1 MPGKPTIRFD
11 VANLVQWGL
20 LIKSW
25 ATHLDY
31 VSQAEEPQ
39 PPRKYWVNTTWPG
52 EAGRTPAPATVPD
65 CDGDHN
71 PKPWC
76 LPPSS
81 AVLIPTADGSS
92 VALPMAVAM
101 TADEFQTRVAA
112 AGVSVTTMPPQYKNV
127 IIVQGN
133 VDTMVMRL
141 PPKDTLQG
149 SEDDLL
155 NGTVYSFRSFY
166 TDLYQSDPRLP
177 KDQAGIMQLH
187 ANRIGEYTLNNCM

>member
-1 MPGKPTIRFD
+1 MGTPTSRFD
-11 VANLVQWGL
+11 VANLDQWGL

-31 VSQAEEPQ
+31 VSQAAAPQ
-39 PPRKYWVNTTWPG
+39 PPRKYWVNTSYAEET
-52 EAGRTPAPATVPD
+52 GRTPAPATIADTDPSN
-65 CDGDHN
+65 N

-81 AVLIPTADGSS
+81 AVLVPKTDGSAIAIP
-92 VALPMAVAM
+92 VAVAM
-101 TADEFQTRVAA
+101 TVKEFTSRVAA
-112 AGVSVTTMPPQYKNV
+112 AGVSITNMPPQYTNV

-133 VDTMVMRL
+133 VETMVMRL

-155 NGTVYSFRSFY
+155 NETVYPFRPFY
-166 TDLYQSDPRLP
+166 ATLYGGPP
-177 KDQAGIMQLH
+177 HPPTDQAGIMELH

>member
-1 MPGKPTIRFD
+1 MPGTPTSRFD

-25 ATHLDY
+25 ATRLDY
-31 VSQAEEPQ
+31 VSQAEAPQ
-39 PPRKYWVNTTWPG
+39 PPRKYWVNKTWPE
-52 EAGRTPAPATVPD
+52 EAGRTPAPATI
-65 CDGDHN
+65 GDADADNN

-76 LPPSS
+76 LPSGS
-81 AVLIPTADGSS
+81 AVLVARTDGSA

-101 TADEFQTRVAA
+101 TVDEFKTRVAA
-112 AGVSVTTMPPQYKNV
+112 AGVTIDKMPDQYKNV
-127 IIVQGN
+127 VIVQGN
-133 VDTMVMRL
+133 VETMVMRL

-155 NGTVYSFRSFY
+155 NGTVYPFRSFY
-166 TDLYQSDPRLP
+166 SALYGGPP
-177 KDQAGIMQLH
+177 HPPTDQAGIMELH

>member
-1 MPGKPTIRFD
+1 MGTPTSRFE
-11 VANLVQWGL
+11 VSNLDQWGR

-31 VSQAEEPQ
+31 VSQATNPQ
-39 PPRKYWVNTTWPG
+39 PPRTYWVNKTYTIP
-52 EAGRTPAPATVPD
+52 AGRTPAPATIPD
-65 CDGDHN
+65 TDANNN

-76 LPPSS
+76 LPPAS
-81 AVLIPTADGSS
+81 AVMVPKTDGSAI
-92 VALPMAVAM
+92 ALPTAVAM
-101 TADEFQTRVAA
+101 TVEEFTTRVAA
-112 AGVSVTTMPPQYKNV
+112 AGVSITTMPKQYTNV

-133 VDTMVMRL
+133 VETMVMRL

-155 NGTVYSFRSFY
+155 NGTLYRFQSFY
-166 TDLYQSDPRLP
+166 ATLYGTAP
-177 KDQAGIMQLH
+177 KIPTKQPDIMELH